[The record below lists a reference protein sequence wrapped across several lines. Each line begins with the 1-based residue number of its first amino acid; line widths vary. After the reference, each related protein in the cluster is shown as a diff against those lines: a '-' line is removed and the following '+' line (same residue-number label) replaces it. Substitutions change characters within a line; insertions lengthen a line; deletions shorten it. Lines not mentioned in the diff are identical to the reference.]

1 MCVNACVCVCQCA
14 CVCDCLSSLFHHFDF
29 QGAIDDNNINNVYNT
44 RREIREQQLQN
55 HMFNWVT
62 FKNSKQNKTKKRKY
76 SSYFSFSL
84 LRKFKLRE
92 HVLTAETPLNN
103 ELTTSCMLTPNVH
116 LIWSI
121 EAYLK
126 QPVVLLHVEQG
137 QIQRVSQLRTF
148 HIFVHL
154 QQELM
159 DEGRSLLK
167 VCTQHRERIHIWY

>member
-1 MCVNACVCVCQCA
+1 MHAYVYATCQCA
-14 CVCDCLSSLFHHFDF
+14 YTCVWLGSLFHHFDF
-29 QGAIDDNNINNVYNT
+29 QGVIDDNNTNNVYNT

-55 HMFNWVT
+55 HMFNWFT
-62 FKNSKQNKTKKRKY
+62 FKNSKQKKKRKKTLLFF
-76 SSYFSFSL
+76 FSVLSPMKL
-84 LRKFKLRE
+84 EQLRKY
-92 HVLTAETPLNN
+92 VLTAETPLNN
-103 ELTTSCMLTPNVH
+103 ELTASCMLTPNFH

-148 HIFVHL
+148 HVFVHL

-167 VCTQHRERIHIWY
+167 VCAQHRERIHI